1 MPKCGKNPQKS
12 QRFTEE
18 GGTNDPTA
26 KTPGIKKNAYVLF
39 KKLRSEMGEKDRST
53 RALRPTTSK
62 KPEDSLESSGFALLK
77 EGGFL
82 LSRIALQYHRRHWA

>member
-1 MPKCGKNPQKS
+1 
-12 QRFTEE
+12 
-18 GGTNDPTA
+18 
-26 KTPGIKKNAYVLF
+26 
-39 KKLRSEMGEKDRST
+39 MGEKDRST
-53 RALRPTTSK
+53 RALRTTTRK

>member
-1 MPKCGKNPQKS
+1 MVKTHRKAKGALK
-12 QRFTEE
+12 
-18 GGTNDPTA
+18 GVGTNDTSATTA
-26 KTPGIKKNAYVLF
+26 GIKKNAYVLF
-39 KKLRSEMGEKDRST
+39 NKLRSEMEEKDRST
-53 RALRPTTSK
+53 RALRPTTNK

>member
-1 MPKCGKNPQKS
+1 
-12 QRFTEE
+12 
-18 GGTNDPTA
+18 
-26 KTPGIKKNAYVLF
+26 
-39 KKLRSEMGEKDRST
+39 MGEKDRST

-82 LSRIALQYHRRHWA
+82 LSRIALQYHQRHWA

>member
-1 MPKCGKNPQKS
+1 MPKCGKTHRKAKGSPK
-12 QRFTEE
+12 RV
-18 GGTNDPTA
+18 GTNDTSATTA
-26 KTPGIKKNAYVLF
+26 GIKKKAYVLF
-39 KKLRSEMGEKDRST
+39 NKQRPEIGEKDRNT
-53 RALRPTTSK
+53 RALSPTIRK